1 MHNEHKNKKDGTK
14 TVITEKLIPFMNEII
29 IPIVNY
35 IIKPILYIIVS
46 IFFIIYI
53 YRVHDYLGEFKLN
66 FQWLMIIFF
75 IVWIIFPYISEFEI
89 FGNKFKKRELQKKI
103 ESVSEKVDSIEQKDE
118 LQNKLDEKIY
128 MKQQMKSSN
137 QEDFNDKVLEYQIVL
152 EIKLMNIY
160 KKLRVNGEIPK
171 KRKIT
176 FVEIAY
182 ILYEKNY
189 ITQNTHDDIFR
200 FELIFSKEN
209 ISPDDYKY
217 IKERNTKIFEILDNV
232 YKEI

>member
-128 MKQQMKSSN
+128 MKQQ
-137 QEDFNDKVLEYQIVL
+137 EIVL
-152 EIKLMNIY
+152 
-160 KKLRVNGEIPK
+160 V
-171 KRKIT
+171 
-176 FVEIAY
+176 
-182 ILYEKNY
+182 
-189 ITQNTHDDIFR
+189 
-200 FELIFSKEN
+200 
-209 ISPDDYKY
+209 
-217 IKERNTKIFEILDNV
+217 
-232 YKEI
+232 